1 MKITDEQ
8 LIEIAR
14 EARKKAYAPY
24 SQFCVGAALLC
35 KDGRIY
41 DGCNIENAS
50 FTPTCCAERIAVYKA
65 VMDKNTDFCAIA
77 IVGGKRDGA
86 EQICYP
92 CGVCRQVLSEFA
104 DAKLRILIFDG
115 NDIISTTLGELLPKA
130 FEF

>member
-1 MKITDEQ
+1 MMITDEK

-24 SQFCVGAALLC
+24 SDFCVGAALLC
-35 KDGRIY
+35 SDGRIY

-50 FTPTCCAERIAVYKA
+50 FTPTCCAERVAVYKA
-65 VMDKNTDFCAIA
+65 VSDKNTDFCTIA
-77 IVGGKRDGA
+77 IVGGKRDGS
-86 EQICYP
+86 EQPCYP

-104 DAKLRILIFDG
+104 DAKLRILVFDG